1 MVQANVK
8 VERVSSKKLDEMPTH
23 QKPFSNKSELGYT
36 GESNSAANISKEM
49 KFVKAKEPMVATT
62 NAKKV
67 KLEKKRNVT
76 DQRFM
81 TKPPN
86 QSVVKPKGKGKS
98 LPKSQRGPRTQHF
111 CHHCGIQGHTRPNC
125 HKLKVLKNSSAQRS
139 RGPKHG
145 KGNWTVEQ
153 SKGQEGDLGVRD
165 VMRMIDAFTT
175 YLASFTRRFESH
187 NDRTQSSR
195 DITPNAIVVWVKK
208 GTHT

>member
-23 QKPFSNKSELGYT
+23 QKPFSNKSGLGYT

-49 KFVKAKEPMVATT
+49 KFVKDKEPMVATT
-62 NAKKV
+62 NAEKV

-81 TKPPN
+81 SKPPN

-125 HKLKVLKNSSAQRS
+125 HKLKVLKNSSAQRL

-195 DITPNAIVVWVKK
+195 DIPQTQLSC
-208 GTHT
+208 G